1 MSKYAIAAIS
11 FLLNNEVLSLIA
23 VAVIAYMLV
32 FDFFKKTYEEA
43 TK

>member
-1 MSKYAIAAIS
+1 MKYAIAATAFIIG
-11 FLLNNEVLSLIA
+11 NEVLSLLT

>member
-1 MSKYAIAAIS
+1 MKYAIVATAFIIG
-11 FLLNNEVLSLIA
+11 NEVLSCLA
-23 VAVIAYMLV
+23 LAVIAYMLL